1 MGLGP
6 RGSLVRLLG
15 IVLMSVLVVAWAQP
29 ATPPA
34 TESDAFVVVTTAE
47 QVIGTW
53 RAGND
58 HIRFDEDGTFRMA
71 VGRDQLEHRPYDISD
86 CRFEDAVMH
95 VLNIATRGI
104 RDPGGGGEE
113 GRYEVRLLEGGSLQ
127 IVLIEDP
134 SAGRAGNLAKVYEL
148 VERVATSAE
157 QVVGTWHVG
166 TTFLRFDD
174 DGTFRSASSA
184 NTLESAPYV
193 INSYRFED
201 GGMLVGELAVS
212 GVPSCGDAVGRY
224 RVWLL
229 ERGQLQ
235 IVAIDDPCPGRS
247 DDMTR
252 VYGRAE

>member
-1 MGLGP
+1 
-6 RGSLVRLLG
+6 
-15 IVLMSVLVVAWAQP
+15 MSVLVVAWAQP

-34 TESDAFVVVTTAE
+34 TESEAFVVVTSAE

-58 HIRFDEDGTFRMA
+58 HIRFDEDGTYRMA
-71 VGRDQLEHRPYDISD
+71 VGRDQLEHRPYDISGY
-86 CRFEDAVMH
+86 RFEDAVMH

-166 TTFLRFDD
+166 TNFLHFDK
-174 DGTFRSASSA
+174 DGTVREAVGRDA
-184 NTLESAPYV
+184 RDARPYA
-193 INSYRFED
+193 IHTFRFEA
-201 GGMLVGELAVS
+201 GVMLLAEIAVS
-212 GVPSCGDAVGRY
+212 GVPSCGDAAGRY
-224 RVWLL
+224 EVRLLAGGRLEIVLL
-229 ERGQLQ
+229 E
-235 IVAIDDPCPGRS
+235 DPCS
-247 DDMTR
+247 DRARNVTR
-252 VYGRAE
+252 VYEHVE